1 MTEIEGM
8 IERITPRQFHQADG
22 VEDWRVVG
30 EGACMYFRTGS
41 FAAGA
46 RLVHAISE
54 LAGLDDH
61 HPDVDLRWGGVIV
74 RLITITDDYSG
85 LSEHDVELARQI
97 SSVARELGVPADP
110 SAVQTVQVTIDALV
124 GAEVMPFWRAVL
136 GYRDRGDSPEDLID
150 PRGRGPSLWFQE
162 MDAPRPQRNRI
173 HIDVWVPHDQAE
185 ARVAAAI
192 AAGGHLVSDEHA
204 PAWWTLADA
213 EGNEVDVAT
222 TMSRD

>member
-1 MTEIEGM
+1 M
-8 IERITPRQFHQADG
+8 IERITPRHFHEADG
-22 VEDWRVVG
+22 VQDWRVLG
-30 EGACMYFRTGS
+30 EGACTYFRTGS

-61 HPDVDLRWGGVIV
+61 HPDVDLRYGGVVV
-74 RLITITDDYSG
+74 RLITITDDYYG
-85 LSEHDVELARQI
+85 LSERDVELARQI
-97 SSVARELGVPADP
+97 SAVARELGVPADP

-124 GAEVMPFWRAVL
+124 GPEVMPFWRAVL

-150 PRGRGPSLWFQE
+150 PHGRGASFWFQQ

-185 ARVAAAI
+185 ARIAAAI
-192 AAGGHLVSDEHA
+192 AAGGHLVTDKHA

>member
-1 MTEIEGM
+1 M
-8 IERITPRQFHQADG
+8 IERITPRHFHEADG
-22 VEDWRVVG
+22 VQDWRVLG
-30 EGACMYFRTGS
+30 EGACTYFRTGS

-61 HPDVDLRWGGVIV
+61 HPDVDLRYGGVVV
-74 RLITITDDYSG
+74 RLITITDDYYG
-85 LSEHDVELARQI
+85 LSERDVELARQI
-97 SSVARELGVPADP
+97 SAVARELGVPADP

-124 GAEVMPFWRAVL
+124 GPEVMPFWRAVL
-136 GYRDRGDSPEDLID
+136 GYQDRGDSPEDLID
-150 PRGRGPSLWFQE
+150 PHGRGASFWFQQ

-185 ARVAAAI
+185 ARIAAAI
-192 AAGGHLVSDEHA
+192 AAGGHLVTDKHA